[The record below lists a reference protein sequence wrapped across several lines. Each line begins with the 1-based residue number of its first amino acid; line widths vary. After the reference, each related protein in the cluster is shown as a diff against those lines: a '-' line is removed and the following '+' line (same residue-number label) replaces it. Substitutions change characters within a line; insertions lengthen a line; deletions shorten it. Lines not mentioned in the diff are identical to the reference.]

1 MTGYDD
7 NICQRISTTGHPSGI
22 IINME
27 ILVDVQPF
35 VRLFVILSVQVGCCK
50 SNQIESHSIKL
61 LANCIHPS
69 LLLLETLDNF
79 RFPTFFAWRFWFFI
93 HLVVDFLDVFVS
105 GLVRFDSRIRMFA
118 LGFSKLKWQFH

>member
-1 MTGYDD
+1 MTDYDD
-7 NICQRISTTGHPSGI
+7 NICQRISNTGHPSGI

-79 RFPTFFAWRFWFFI
+79 LFPTFFWVAVLIFYSFGRRFFR
-93 HLVVDFLDVFVS
+93 
-105 GLVRFDSRIRMFA
+105 RFCFWIGSI
-118 LGFSKLKWQFH
+118 